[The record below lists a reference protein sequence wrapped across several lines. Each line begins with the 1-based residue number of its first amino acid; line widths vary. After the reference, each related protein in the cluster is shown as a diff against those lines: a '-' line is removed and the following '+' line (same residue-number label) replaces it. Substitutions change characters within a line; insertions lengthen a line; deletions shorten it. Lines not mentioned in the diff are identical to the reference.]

1 MFRFRDVSRLNL
13 TFDQYAAR
21 LQTEVCMEMVQRDK
35 ALGAAPPALD
45 LSGLPF
51 RTDAGIGTRGAVGL
65 LVLETDQTIE
75 HEFRAVWPA
84 DGVALYA
91 ARLHNDATITPET
104 LRAMEPLIAPATA
117 LLPPVSV
124 GAIGFACTS
133 GALMIGE
140 AVVAEHVR
148 AVRPG
153 VRVSDPV
160 TAALAA
166 LRSLG
171 ARRVG
176 LLTPYTR
183 PITLALR
190 EKLIARGLDIPAVG
204 SFEEEDDAVVARITP
219 DSVMEA
225 LLQLGAH
232 DACDAVF
239 VSCTS
244 LRVAAIVEAAEA
256 RIGKPVTSSNHALAW
271 HLLRLAGVNDAI
283 PGYGRLYRT
292 ALVG

>member
-1 MFRFRDVSRLNL
+1 MDVQ
-13 TFDQYAAR
+13 DAP
-21 LQTEVCMEMVQRDK
+21 
-35 ALGAAPPALD
+35 ALDLPALD
-45 LSGLPF
+45 LSGLDF

-75 HEFRAVWPA
+75 HEFRAVWPRE
-84 DGVALYA
+84 GVALYA
-91 ARLHNDATITPET
+91 ARLHNDVAITPET

-117 LLPPVSV
+117 LLPPVPV

-140 AVVAEHVR
+140 AVVARHVR
-148 AVRPG
+148 SVRPDAAT
-153 VRVSDPV
+153 SDPV

-166 LRSLG
+166 MRALG
-171 ARRVG
+171 ARRIG
-176 LLTPYTR
+176 LLTPYSR
-183 PITLALR
+183 AITLALR
-190 EKLIARGLDIPAVG
+190 EKLIARGLEIPAVG

-219 DSVMEA
+219 ESVMEA
-225 LLQLGAH
+225 VLRLGAH
-232 DACDAVF
+232 EAVEAVF

-271 HLLRLAGVNDAI
+271 HLLRLAGVEDAI
-283 PGYGRLYRT
+283 PGFGRLYRT
-292 ALVG
+292 GLAG

>member
-1 MFRFRDVSRLNL
+1 MEIVQNEMAKYAVS
-13 TFDQYAAR
+13 
-21 LQTEVCMEMVQRDK
+21 
-35 ALGAAPPALD
+35 PALD

-65 LVLETDQTIE
+65 LVLKTDQTIE
-75 HEFRAVWPA
+75 HEFRAVWPR
-84 DGVALYA
+84 DGVGLYA
-91 ARLHNDATITPET
+91 ARLHNDATITPQT

-117 LLPPVSV
+117 LLPPVEL

-140 AVVAEHVR
+140 ATVAGHVR
-148 AVRPG
+148 SVRPQ
-153 VRVSDPV
+153 VAVSDPV

-166 LRSLG
+166 LRALG
-171 ARRVG
+171 ARRVA

-183 PITLALR
+183 AITLALR
-190 EKLIARGLDIPAVG
+190 EKLMARGLEIPAVG

-225 LLQLGAH
+225 VLRLGAH
-232 DACDAVF
+232 EACEAVF

-256 RIGKPVTSSNHALAW
+256 HLGRPVTSSNHALAW
-271 HLLRLAGVNDAI
+271 HLLRLAGIDDAI
-283 PGYGRLYRT
+283 QGFGRLYGTRLT
-292 ALVG
+292 A